1 MFFDRY
7 SSASISNYDTLL
19 KEAVADLEEEH
30 ALDENGNLPSSVAQY
45 YTFTFYDSAN
55 YLRYDVNEDVD
66 EVGNLYASYDQSAYS
81 EEIIYLEYDDEDTL
95 RRFINYAASDVTV
108 EADDPAADDDKDE
121 DKEDKEPIS
130 TGDILLI
137 VSSALLGI
145 VLIFVVAML
154 LVRHFTGKRR
164 RAPKANAAQDK
175 RYRPSAKKEVKE
187 ETEEEEN
194 PFVKNRKAKEAE
206 AAKDEADEDAEPA
219 EEIEAPAEEG
229 PAETEPDGD
238 EE

>member
-1 MFFDRY
+1 MKKSMRSTKTEIFPLR
-7 SSASISNYDTLL
+7 SRNTT
-19 KEAVADLEEEH
+19 
-30 ALDENGNLPSSVAQY
+30 PSP
-45 YTFTFYDSAN
+45 FT
-55 YLRYDVNEDVD
+55 DVD

-137 VSSALLGI
+137 VSSALLGL

-206 AAKDEADEDAEPA
+206 AAKSEAAEDSAESEVAA
-219 EEIEAPAEEG
+219 EE
-229 PAETEPDGD
+229 ETEPDGD